1 MQQHIRN
8 FKISVHRINLVKSSE
23 AIEDLFQEI
32 SGLILS
38 QSLFLI
44 KIAFQI
50 TSVAVLHSNKLCPLG
65 APCINIPDHIL
76 VVAFFENSDF
86 SGD

>member
-32 SGLILS
+32 GGLILS

-44 KIAFQI
+44 KIAF
-50 TSVAVLHSNKLCPLG
+50 
-65 APCINIPDHIL
+65 
-76 VVAFFENSDF
+76 
-86 SGD
+86 